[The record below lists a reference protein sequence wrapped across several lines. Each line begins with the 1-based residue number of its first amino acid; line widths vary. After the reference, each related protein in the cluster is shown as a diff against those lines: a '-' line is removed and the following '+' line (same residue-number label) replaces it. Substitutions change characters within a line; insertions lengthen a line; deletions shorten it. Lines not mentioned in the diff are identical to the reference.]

1 MFPATRWILSILKT
15 ETLYYCLYFF
25 NTLFRNLTTKGG
37 SKGEAVE
44 TLPLYVADTYSS
56 PHSLLCAH
64 TDALNKHILFRRQG
78 L

>member
-1 MFPATRWILSILKT
+1 MDFKHFEDRDCILLSL
-15 ETLYYCLYFF
+15 FF

-64 TDALNKHILFRRQG
+64 TDALNKHILFFRQG